1 MSRYITVATLL
12 VALFISACRAPSG
25 PDDYASQERLPEPVE
40 PIVDELLEGEE
51 RLSLGL
57 FYEGPRSDEVVID
70 DLNAFFY
77 IYEETFSLSSYDGAL
92 IEGLSSDRITLSG
105 GPWWGGGVHWEQA
118 RDLTGFKSL
127 RLSLRSSSETFNDLE
142 VGMNNS
148 DSEQVRVKVSD
159 YGFSADGAWHTLN
172 IPLTDLAER
181 GVELSAV
188 LAPLVLIGGQSEGG
202 ERLMIDGVYLST
214 ASDVAGE

>member
-1 MSRYITVATLL
+1 MSRHISVTPLLFTLL
-12 VALFISACRAPSG
+12 LCACRAPSG
-25 PDDYASQERLPEPVE
+25 PDDYGSQERLPEPVE
-40 PIVDELLEGEE
+40 PIVDELLEGEA

-77 IYEETFSLSSYDGAL
+77 IYEETFSLSGYDGAR
-92 IEGLSSDRITLSG
+92 IEGLSSDRVTLSG

-118 RDLTGFKSL
+118 RDLTGFERL

-148 DSEQVRVKVSD
+148 DSEQARVKVSD
-159 YGFSADGAWHTLN
+159 YGFRADGAWHTLS
-172 IPLTDLAER
+172 IPLTALAER
-181 GVELSAV
+181 GVDLSAV
-188 LAPLVLIGGQSEGG
+188 LAPFVLIGGQSEGG
-202 ERLMIDGVYLST
+202 ERLIIDGVYLSS
-214 ASDVAGE
+214 ASDVSQE